1 MIVLAI
7 FAMVMYFCGVAALR
21 HSGAR
26 TSEQSC
32 VTGPVDLIAAHFEQ
46 NAKSGSG
53 GVFAWGTA
61 YEGSER
67 SASPLRTFP

>member
-1 MIVLAI
+1 
-7 FAMVMYFCGVAALR
+7 
-21 HSGAR
+21 
-26 TSEQSC
+26 
-32 VTGPVDLIAAHFEQ
+32 VTGPVGLTAAHFEQ